1 MPWARP
7 DQPLQRL
14 SKIAYGFFAKALLP
28 SKFYR
33 DQKLTACLLGLSS
46 LRCQPRDFCPE
57 ARRVRSNDRKA
68 ALCDEANRPSDRLLR
83 DSCQQRK
90 IRTRTPLASRTP
102 TTLALIASDNSD
114 SLSNSRAKANS
125 TGERSADRGLPSPT
139 LRGADAVCL

>member
-1 MPWARP
+1 MPWAGP

-28 SKFYR
+28 SKFNR

-90 IRTRTPLASRTP
+90 IPYPHPFRIEDPY
-102 TTLALIASDNSD
+102 DV
-114 SLSNSRAKANS
+114 
-125 TGERSADRGLPSPT
+125 
-139 LRGADAVCL
+139 GADCQ